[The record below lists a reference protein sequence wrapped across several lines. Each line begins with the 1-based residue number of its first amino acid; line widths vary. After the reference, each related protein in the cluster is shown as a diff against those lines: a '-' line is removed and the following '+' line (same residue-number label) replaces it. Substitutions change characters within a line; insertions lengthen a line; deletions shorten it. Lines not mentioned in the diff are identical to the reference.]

1 MCIRDSSVGSAISPN
16 IASRWRYE
24 YNPASQSYSTV
35 TYKFPETFYPERTN
49 SWEAGLTA
57 RFFDNAL
64 TLDVTFYQSNTRKQT
79 FLRPITVG
87 EGYSK
92 EYVQTGNV
100 RNRGLEL
107 SLGYNKT
114 WGDFTWN
121 SSLTYSMNRNKIID
135 LLEDERGDQPG
146 RPQRRQRH
154 PQEGRHDGRRLYLHR
169 LRTR

>member
-1 MCIRDSSVGSAISPN
+1 MVSLQIRLHTLNSMIIAGFFTGSCGIIIMSYLPKPLSRLERTSKSSICSAISPN
-16 IASRWRYE
+16 TASRWRYV

-87 EGYSK
+87 EGYSN

-114 WGDFTWN
+114 WGDFT
-121 SSLTYSMNRNKIID
+121 
-135 LLEDERGDQPG
+135 
-146 RPQRRQRH
+146 
-154 PQEGRHDGRRLYLHR
+154 
-169 LRTR
+169 